1 MPNIDI
7 IYSALEK
14 EFTRFVPPVVDQ
26 IEEQT
31 RDPFKILVTTILSAR
46 TKDSTTT
53 AAVKVLFATVTNP
66 DDLEK
71 YTVEEIEELIY
82 PVGFFHNKARQLKE
96 LPRVLKKEFQGRIPS
111 EIEELVRLPGVG
123 RKTANLVRAIAFK
136 KPAIC
141 VDVHVHRI
149 TNRWGYLKTKTPF
162 ETEMAL
168 RGKLPEKYWLNFNS
182 YVVAFGQ
189 NHCTPRN
196 PRCSTCTLLTECEQ
210 VGVETKYKQRS

>member
-123 RKTANLVRAIAFK
+123 RKTANLVRA
-136 KPAIC
+136 
-141 VDVHVHRI
+141 
-149 TNRWGYLKTKTPF
+149 
-162 ETEMAL
+162 
-168 RGKLPEKYWLNFNS
+168 
-182 YVVAFGQ
+182 
-189 NHCTPRN
+189 
-196 PRCSTCTLLTECEQ
+196 
-210 VGVETKYKQRS
+210 